1 MTDPSRD
8 PPGSEPLADKA
19 ALGVLIAADLTRPD
33 PTGRA
38 RERWAAVTA
47 EGARRFFRQ
56 LPITAVCAAV
66 GFGISL
72 VWNTYSMAVRYD
84 GHQVPPGAPVTGSNN
99 TVQGG
104 AFWVLF
110 PLVASAVVTYA
121 IRRGPQRFRR
131 DVADL
136 PVLVRTLL
144 RVDGDGAAAHLA
156 WGFAGAGLVML
167 FLAPAVSGVLAVG
180 ALVALAGP
188 LRAVFT
194 GAFLLAW
201 RAVVERVKP
210 APGPRHPAVAVS
222 VAQLGTIG
230 SLAVG
235 LLISSG
241 SVRLLFVLVAFGVAV
256 YLTYGRHH
264 PAATGVVL
272 VVVGAAAVTR
282 LLLEAAPALAD
293 DGGWSECGRSLSK
306 WLTDCPGNGRVWLQG
321 LFGAG
326 AGGTGGLL
334 GGAGGGILPTGDPE
348 MDKLRKRLDAW
359 RHHHPGEPPENFQ
372 KWMEEQGWTT
382 AEPGFWATFLGGVKS
397 DATRGALTVGYM
409 GKGFLDAGRETVDGI
424 AALVANRDEL
434 FKGAFE
440 FYTGQSLEEI
450 TRQMGE
456 FFGRDVPSDVAEGFQ
471 NWVRDFEA
479 AAGAG
484 DDRKLAEMIGTPT
497 GKLMFELVTA
507 KAGDAA
513 LVKIKGAVKGTRA
526 TGEVVE
532 AAGKGKGITAR
543 APEGTLVGMDDA
555 NAFGYTKDQF
565 HKLQQIADEKGLS
578 IKMRPGNP
586 DSVKWLES
594 GEAWGKTENLK
605 MKTINEADTY
615 LGWRPEDKGLA
626 GYGHPKG
633 PTGQPLSLEEAVAGA
648 PDHLKEEVAKRFQ
661 QRVTEADELGSSVTK
676 YKEDGIWYRD
686 EGKSRRMGL
695 DVDANG
701 VVRDPAS
708 GKGFTGDPDAFHI
721 TKADGTPLSR
731 AEKADA
737 LRALQNGVDVKHG
750 DVFVYEPKDQFVKD
764 IKQDILDKHSPGGD
778 GLIDFTAGAAPK
790 VTYYTGPK

>member
-1 MTDPSRD
+1 MTDPSPD
-8 PPGSEPLADKA
+8 TPGSSPPADKSD
-19 ALGVLIAADLTRPD
+19 LGVLIAADLTRPD

-38 RERWAAVTA
+38 RERWATVTA
-47 EGARRFFRQ
+47 AGARRFFRR
-56 LPITAVCAAV
+56 LPITVLCAAV

-72 VWNTYSMAVRYD
+72 VWNTYAMAVRYD

-99 TVQGG
+99 TAQGG

-110 PLVASAVVTYA
+110 PLVVSAVVTYA
-121 IRRGPQRFRR
+121 IRRGPQRFRQ

-201 RAVVERVKP
+201 QAVVGRVKP
-210 APGPRHPAVAVS
+210 GPGPRHPAVAVS

-241 SVRLLFVLVAFGVAV
+241 SVRLFLVLVAFGAAA
-256 YLTYGRHH
+256 YMTYGRHH
-264 PAATGVVL
+264 PAAAGVVL
-272 VVVGAAAVTR
+272 IVVGAAAVTQVV
-282 LLLEAAPALAD
+282 LAAAPALAD

-306 WLTDCPGNGRVWLQG
+306 WLTDCPGNGRVWFQG
-321 LFGAG
+321 LLGAG
-326 AGGTGGLL
+326 AGGTGGFL
-334 GGAGGGILPTGDPE
+334 GGAGGGVLPTGDPE
-348 MDKLRKRLDAW
+348 MDKMRKRLDAW

-382 AEPGFWATFLGGVKS
+382 AEPGSWATFLSGVKS

-409 GKGFLDAGRETVDGI
+409 GKGFLDAGKETVEGI
-424 AALVANRDEL
+424 AGFVVNSPEL
-434 FKGAFE
+434 LKGAFD
-440 FYTGQSLEEI
+440 FYTGQSLEET

-456 FFGRDVPSDVAEGFQ
+456 FFGRDVPRDVAEGFQ

-513 LVKIKGAVKGTRA
+513 WTKLKGYVKGSGA
-526 TGEVVE
+526 AGEVVE
-532 AAGKGKGITAR
+532 VAGKGKGITH
-543 APEGTLVGMDDA
+543 APDGTVVGLDDA
-555 NAFGYTKDQF
+555 KAFGYTKDQF
-565 HKLQQIADEKGLS
+565 QKLQEIADEKGLS

-586 DSVKWLES
+586 D
-594 GEAWGKTENLK
+594 
-605 MKTINEADTY
+605 
-615 LGWRPEDKGLA
+615 
-626 GYGHPKG
+626 
-633 PTGQPLSLEEAVAGA
+633 
-648 PDHLKEEVAKRFQ
+648 
-661 QRVTEADELGSSVTK
+661 
-676 YKEDGIWYRD
+676 
-686 EGKSRRMGL
+686 
-695 DVDANG
+695 
-701 VVRDPAS
+701 
-708 GKGFTGDPDAFHI
+708 
-721 TKADGTPLSR
+721 
-731 AEKADA
+731 
-737 LRALQNGVDVKHG
+737 
-750 DVFVYEPKDQFVKD
+750 
-764 IKQDILDKHSPGGD
+764 
-778 GLIDFTAGAAPK
+778 
-790 VTYYTGPK
+790 